1 MRLHKSQSSSVAM
14 SPVDPAGI
22 SWNSE
27 FRNSAEPNRR
37 TEPDEFGNEDSEESS
52 SEMASSEFEE
62 YTLIKPTRDSV
73 CGVRLRSY
81 EEEAGVQILA
91 LEPGGLAASSGLK
104 V

>member
-1 MRLHKSQSSSVAM
+1 M

-81 EEEAGVQILA
+81 EEETGVQILA

>member
-1 MRLHKSQSSSVAM
+1 MPDLAKLKELAALKDSGVL
-14 SPVDPAGI
+14 
-22 SWNSE
+22 NEEE
-27 FRNSAEPNRR
+27 FAAEK
-37 TEPDEFGNEDSEESS
+37 GKVLSG
-52 SEMASSEFEE
+52 EE